1 MRIALAALLL
11 PGAASAAIIDDSDFS
26 RPAVSIKA
34 AVELPREG
42 RAETDALVF
51 PLEQGAPS
59 AAAPGLVTGK
69 ILLADRAGALHP
81 ARLAKVRLGA
91 GAWAPVGADGAFSLA
106 SAAAPQ
112 KLRVSFD
119 NAYWAFESDS
129 GKTYEWEAGPFAGG
143 TDAGHLSPVPGTE
156 NAKLGVL
163 HLTYVE
169 AIDFLSREG
178 TTDWWKKP
186 LTVVWPGGADYYTSW
201 TLHLTDPLAW
211 DVVLHELG
219 HAVMAGAMNARG
231 GGGSHKIDECYSQG
245 LAWSEGWATY
255 FAGAVRLS
263 PDDAD
268 AKFEFLVPRRAPIRL
283 ENVPADVCRGPNNEW
298 RVAAGLWDLTD
309 RHADAGDAITLPF
322 KTLWSGFTGG
332 ATGSISDAWAIVAHR
347 LDPLARR
354 AGEDA
359 MIANTMLPPRAEI
372 VRLPALPVVFDGR

>member
-1 MRIALAALLL
+1 MRIILAALLL
-11 PGAASAAIIDDSDFS
+11 PAAASAAVIDDSDFS

-34 AVELPREG
+34 AAELPLEG
-42 RAETDALVF
+42 RAEAGALVF
-51 PLEQGAPS
+51 PLEQGAPA
-59 AAAPGLVTGK
+59 AAAPGTVMGK
-69 ILLADRAGALHP
+69 IHLADRAGAVHP
-81 ARLAKVRLGA
+81 ARLAKVRLGT
-91 GAWAPVGADGAFSLA
+91 GAWTPVNADGSFSLA
-106 SAAAPQ
+106 AGPGPL

-119 NAYWAFESDS
+119 NAYWTFESDS
-129 GKTYEWEAGPFAGG
+129 GKAYEWEAGPFAGG
-143 TDAGHLSPVPGTE
+143 TDAGSLSPAAGTE

-163 HLTYVE
+163 HLTYIE
-169 AIDFLSREG
+169 AIDFLAREA
-178 TTDWWKKP
+178 TTGWWKEP

-309 RHADAGDAITLPF
+309 RNADAGDAISLPF
-322 KTLWSGFTGG
+322 KTVWAGFTGG
-332 ATGSISDAWAIVAHR
+332 ATGSVGDAWALVAKS

-359 MIANTMLPPRAEI
+359 MSANSLSAPRTERATPPVLA
-372 VRLPALPVVFDGR
+372 VSFDGR

>member
-1 MRIALAALLL
+1 MRAALAAVLIS
-11 PGAASAAIIDDSDFS
+11 ASASAARIDDSDFS

-34 AVELPREG
+34 AAELPREG
-42 RAETDALVF
+42 RAEAGALVF
-51 PLEQGAPS
+51 PLEQDAQ
-59 AAAPGLVTGK
+59 AVAAPGTVTGK

-81 ARLAKVRLGA
+81 ARLAKVRFGS
-91 GAWAPVGADGAFSLA
+91 GAWTPVSADGAFTLIA
-106 SAAAPQ
+106 GAVPQ
-112 KLRVSFD
+112 KLRVSLD
-119 NAYWAFESDS
+119 NARWTFESDS
-129 GKTYEWEAGPFAGG
+129 GKAYEWEAGPFAGG
-143 TDAGHLSPVPGTE
+143 TDAGNLSPVPGSE

-163 HLTYVE
+163 HLTYLE
-169 AIDFLSREG
+169 AIDFLAREA
-178 TTDWWKKP
+178 TIDWWKDP

-201 TLHLTDPLAW
+201 TLHLTDPVAW

-219 HAVMAGAMNARG
+219 HAVMAGAMDARTS
-231 GGGSHKIDECYSQG
+231 GGSHKIDECYSQG

-309 RHADAGDAITLPF
+309 RHQDAGDTISLPF
-322 KTLWSGFTGG
+322 KTLWVGFTGG
-332 ATGSISDAWAIVAHR
+332 VTSNVGDGWTLVAKS

-359 MIANTMLPPRAEI
+359 MIANSLSSPRVEMAK
-372 VRLPALPVVFDGR
+372 LPALPVSFDGR